1 MPNNL
6 IMLTVAAATLGF
18 VHTLLGPDHYI
29 PFIMMA
35 RARRWRPAKTAW
47 ITFLCGL
54 GHVGSSVLIGTLGI
68 ALGLSLSKVT
78 GVESLRGGIAAWLI
92 IFFGLGYGIWG
103 LIRALKHPSHTH
115 RHLHN
120 GGSVHSHSHEHQK
133 DHTHLHDDPNITPWI
148 LFTIFVLGPCEPLI
162 PMLMYPAAQASIT
175 GVIVVALVF
184 SIVTILTMLLLVLL
198 VSMGITLIPLGRL
211 ERYTHALAG
220 GIIMLSG
227 LAIVLLGL

>member
-1 MPNNL
+1 VPNNL

-120 GGSVHSHSHEHQK
+120 GGSVHSHSNEHQK
-133 DHTHLHDDPNITPWI
+133 DHTH